1 MLFLIMF
8 FDFSIHLSEA
18 TASALRLAGLRT
30 GKITTSL
37 SFYNIIAL
45 VSRMSNMFQAPLL
58 GVLVDSAVL
67 TGKIDALGN
76 NFRAVIFCGALGD
89 ILAIILLPYSVAFFS
104 RIILWFEETGS
115 VPMALFKLLSFKNI
129 KLVSKDFA
137 NVKFLKRFEDFDFK
151 GIPKKFIF
159 FNIVV
164 VAVYTVGVMSSL
176 FAGAHL
182 AAYRV
187 TATQLSGIVNGLA
200 TILMAF
206 VVDPTAALITDDA
219 LHKRR
224 TYNNVE
230 SMVYLLLFTRILGSL
245 VLSQIIFLPAT
256 WYIMS
261 VTLFLHR

>member
-1 MLFLIMF
+1 ML

-18 TASALRLAGLRT
+18 TASSLRLAGLRT
-30 GKITTSL
+30 GKITTSI

-45 VSRMSNMFQAPLL
+45 ISRMSNMFQAPLL
-58 GVLVDSAVL
+58 GVLVDTAVI
-67 TGKIDALGN
+67 TGNIDGLGY
-76 NFRAVIFCGALGD
+76 NFRTVIFCGALGD
-89 ILAIILLPYSVAFFS
+89 VLAIIILPYSIAFFS
-104 RIILWFEETGS
+104 RIILWFDETGS
-115 VPMALFKLLSFKNI
+115 VPMALLKLLRFSNL
-129 KLVSKDFA
+129 KLIYNDLSG
-137 NVKFLKRFEDFDFK
+137 VKFLKRFEDFDFK
-151 GIPKKFIF
+151 RIPRSFIF
-159 FNIVV
+159 FNIIV
-164 VAVYTVGVMSSL
+164 VAVYTVGVMASL

-245 VLSQIIFLPAT
+245 ILAQIIFLPAT

-261 VTLFLHR
+261 VTAFLHK